1 MVAPKAAV
9 KVDLPVRFLFGRVA
23 VHFGIIKVLGEF
35 ELAEIELRLQLAQ
48 VLPRPLHRR
57 EAEGCGNLREH
68 RLLLVRR
75 RILGKEGV
83 ELRLVPLPR
92 LLERRTVA
100 GREQQA
106 QKIAEIARDDVHAV
120 LAAVHRAH
128 GEDHLAKTA
137 HKAEVAAV
145 HARPAEDGSALGRA
159 EIGEVFLAA
168 RNAEGRQVE
177 LLAQKSL
184 IKRRHGRPSFGVQ
197 VFHSI
202 PHGCEKVTGIAKAV
216 DFSRRKA
223 ARGLATFSR
232 T

>member
-35 ELAEIELRLQLAQ
+35 ELAEIEFRLQLVQ

-57 EAEGCGNLREH
+57 EAEGCGDLREY

-92 LLERRTVA
+92 LLERRAVA

-106 QKIAEIARDDVHAV
+106 QKS
-120 LAAVHRAH
+120 LKSRAMTCTQSLPPFI
-128 GEDHLAKTA
+128 GLTAKTVSP
-137 HKAEVAAV
+137 KPWTKQKWMPST
-145 HARPAEDGSALGRA
+145 PAQPKIEAPL
-159 EIGEVFLAA
+159 
-168 RNAEGRQVE
+168 
-177 LLAQKSL
+177 
-184 IKRRHGRPSFGVQ
+184 GVQ
-197 VFHSI
+197 
-202 PHGCEKVTGIAKAV
+202 K
-216 DFSRRKA
+216 
-223 ARGLATFSR
+223 
-232 T
+232 